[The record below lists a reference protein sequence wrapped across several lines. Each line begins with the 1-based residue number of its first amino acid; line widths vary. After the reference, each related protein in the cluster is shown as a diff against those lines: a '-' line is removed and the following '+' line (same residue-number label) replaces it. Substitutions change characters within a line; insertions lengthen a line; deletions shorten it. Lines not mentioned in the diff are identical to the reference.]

1 MRLEGKTAI
10 VTGGGRGI
18 GEAIALALAA
28 EGCSVAVAGRTQ
40 EYLEK
45 VAGRIQTLDLRRD
58 ALPVVCDV
66 SDPRSVEDL
75 FAKVDQRWG
84 KLDILVN
91 NAGQSHSEL
100 LHRLSLD
107 TWQHMLDVNLTGTLI
122 CSQAALKRMLPRK
135 SGRIINIASTAA
147 RIGFRYAGAYAAAK
161 HGVLGL
167 TRTMALETAAS
178 GITVNAICPGWVES
192 DMLHQAIQTISA
204 KTKRPP
210 EEARQFLANESPQK
224 RIIQPEEI
232 AGTTVWLASDEAR
245 GVTGQA
251 INVCGGQVM
260 S

>member
-28 EGCSVAVAGRTQ
+28 EGCAVAVAGRTQ
-40 EYLEK
+40 TYLEK
-45 VAGRIQTLDLRRD
+45 VAVQIQSLGHESL
-58 ALPVVCDV
+58 AAVCDV
-66 SDPRSVEDL
+66 TDPVSVEEL
-75 FAKVDQRWG
+75 FAKVDHRWA

-100 LHRLSLD
+100 LHRLPLE
-107 TWQHMLDVNLTGTLI
+107 TWKHMLDVNLTGTFI

-147 RIGFRYAGAYAAAK
+147 RIGFRYAGAYASAK

-167 TRTMALETAAS
+167 TRTMALETATS

-192 DMLHQAIQTISA
+192 DMLHEAIQTISG

-210 EEARQFLANESPQK
+210 EEAREFLANESPQK

-232 AGTTVWLASDEAR
+232 ASAAVWLASEEAR

>member
-18 GEAIALALAA
+18 GEAIALALAG
-28 EGCSVAVAGRTQ
+28 EGCSVAVAGRTR

-45 VAGRIQTLDLRRD
+45 VAGRIQASGRD
-58 ALPVVCDV
+58 ALAVVCDV
-66 SDPRSVEDL
+66 SDPASVEEL
-75 FAKVDQRWG
+75 FAHADERWG

-100 LHRLSLD
+100 LLRLSLEN
-107 TWQHMLDVNLTGTLI
+107 WKHMLDVNLTGTFI
-122 CSQAALKRMLPRK
+122 CSQAALRRMLPRQ

-167 TRTMALETAAS
+167 TRSMALETATS

-192 DMLHQAIQTISA
+192 DMLHEAIQTISA

-232 AGTTVWLASDEAR
+232 ALAAVWLASEDAR

-251 INVCGGQVM
+251 INIDGGQVM

>member
-1 MRLEGKTAI
+1 MRLDGKAAI

-28 EGCSVAVAGRTQ
+28 EGCSVAVAGRTR

-45 VAGRIQTLDLRRD
+45 VAARIQTLGRD
-58 ALPVVCDV
+58 ALAVVCDV
-66 SDPRSVEDL
+66 SDPASVEDL
-75 FAKVDQRWG
+75 FATVDQCWG

-107 TWQHMLDVNLTGTLI
+107 AWRHMLDVNLTGTFI

-167 TRTMALETAAS
+167 TRTMALETATS
-178 GITVNAICPGWVES
+178 GITVNVICPGWVES

-204 KTKRPP
+204 KTKRTP
-210 EEARQFLANESPQK
+210 EEAREYLASESPQK

-232 AGTTVWLASDEAR
+232 ASAAVWLASEEAR